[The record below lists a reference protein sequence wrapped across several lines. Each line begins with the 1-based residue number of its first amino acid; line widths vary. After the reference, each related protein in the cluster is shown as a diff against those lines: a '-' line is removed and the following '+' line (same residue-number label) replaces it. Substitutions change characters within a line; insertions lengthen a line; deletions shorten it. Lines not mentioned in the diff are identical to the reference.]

1 MITTALTDAGTLW
14 EQEAAR
20 EWEAMNESSESQTAV
35 FSNMKIALANLKA
48 CMKGL
53 EDAYNTA
60 EGSLLDHVG
69 SYLIDVED
77 LYDKMNADIRNLMR
91 ERGC

>member
-1 MITTALTDAGTLW
+1 MITTAET
-14 EQEAAR
+14 E
-20 EWEAMNESSESQTAV
+20 AV
-35 FSNMKIALANLKA
+35 FGNLKLALTSLKA
-48 CMKGL
+48 CMNGL

-60 EGSLLDHVG
+60 EGCLMDHVG

-77 LYDKMNADIRNLMR
+77 LYDKMNADIRKLMR